1 MNSKEI
7 IKHPATA
14 ASVVVTATLQ
24 FSGIVPIWD
33 FVASTSGYWF
43 PALATT
49 GATILP
55 ELGYE
60 SIGTTVLLAS
70 ALVFVAVQVDKFAD
84 RALRFIRDK

>member
-14 ASVVVTATLQ
+14 ASVVVTALLQ
-24 FSGIVPIWD
+24 FSGVVPIWD

-55 ELGYE
+55 NIGYE
-60 SIGTTVLLAS
+60 SLGTSLLLGS
-70 ALVFVAVQVDKFAD
+70 ALVFVAVQIDKFAD
-84 RALRFIRDK
+84 RAIQFIREK